1 MAVQKRANQSDIAE
15 RLGVSVS
22 TVSRA
27 LANEIGI
34 SDAVRRDVQR
44 MARTLGY
51 KSKHSSAAISGDKRA
66 VALVPLGSAT
76 SGLSGFYF
84 GILEGI
90 KAQAAEAGMMLDVRL
105 VNEAVVTLDMI
116 RKQIAQAD
124 AGGVLLAGIDA
135 WDELAQWCAAEDIP
149 AVLVNGSDPQMRI
162 SSVSPANFYGA
173 YQATQRLLDAG
184 HRRILHYTHRYRP
197 TILQRQRGFEAAI
210 AATPGA
216 TGVVVNTAERA
227 TGQLLADLLAGKH
240 DVTAMFSWN
249 DIAAVEMLEALYGP
263 DSPLPPSFSIIGFDD
278 LPIAG
283 MATPRLSTV
292 RVDREAI
299 GRGAVRLL
307 AQHMDGEAAVQQLE
321 VAVSMVPGETV
332 FTVQT
337 MATR

>member
-1 MAVQKRANQSDIAE
+1 MAIQRRANQSDIAE

-51 KSKHSSAAISGDKRA
+51 KSKHSTAAVSGGKRA

-90 KAQAAEAGMMLDVRL
+90 KAQAAEAGMVLDVRL

-135 WDELAQWCAAEDIP
+135 WDELAQWCAAEEIP
-149 AVLVNGSDPQMRI
+149 AVLVNGSDPMMRI

-216 TGVVVNTAERA
+216 TGVIVNTAERA
-227 TGQLLADLLAGKH
+227 TGELLADLLAGKH

-249 DIAAVEMLEALYGP
+249 DIAAVEMLEGLYGP
-263 DSPLPPSFSIIGFDD
+263 ESPLPSSFSMIGFDD

-283 MATPRLSTV
+283 MATPRLSTI

-307 AQHMDGEAAVQQLE
+307 AQHMDGEMAVQQLE
-321 VAVSMVPGETV
+321 IGVAMVEGETI
-332 FTVQT
+332 FAAKSSQ
-337 MATR
+337 A

>member
-1 MAVQKRANQSDIAE
+1 MTVTRRANQADIAE

-34 SDAVRRDVQR
+34 SDSVRRDVQR

-51 KSKHSSAAISGDKRA
+51 KSKHAVAIATDKRA

-84 GILEGI
+84 GIVEGMRT
-90 KAQAAEAGMMLDVRL
+90 AAAEAGMMLDVRL
-105 VNEAVVTLDMI
+105 VNESVVTLDLI
-116 RKQIAQAD
+116 KRQIAQAD
-124 AGGVLLAGIDA
+124 ANGVLLAGIDA
-135 WDELAQWCAAEDIP
+135 WDELADWCAEANVS
-149 AVLVNGSDPQMRI
+149 AVLVNGSDPQMRL

-173 YQATQRLLDAG
+173 FAATQRLLDAG

-216 TGVVVNTAERA
+216 VGTIVNTAQRA
-227 TGQLLADLLAGKH
+227 TAELLADLLAGKH
-240 DVTAMFSWN
+240 DVTALFSWN
-249 DIAAVEMLEALYGP
+249 DIAAVEMLEGLYGG
-263 DSPLPPSFSIIGFDD
+263 DRSLPANFSIIGFDD
-278 LPIAG
+278 LPLAG

-307 AQHMDGEAAVQQLE
+307 GQHMDGERAVQQLE
-321 VAVSMVPGETV
+321 IGVSIVTGETV
-332 FTVQT
+332 F
-337 MATR
+337 AL

>member
-1 MAVQKRANQSDIAE
+1 MATQKRTNQTDIAE

-51 KSKHSSAAISGDKRA
+51 KSKHNTVAAGGDKRA

-84 GILEGI
+84 GIVEGMR
-90 KAQAAEAGMMLDVRL
+90 AQAAEAGMMLDVRL
-105 VNEAVVTLDMI
+105 VNETAVTLEMI
-116 RKQIAQAD
+116 SKQIAQAD

-135 WDELAQWCAAEDIP
+135 WDDLALWCADEDIP
-149 AVLVNGSDPQMRI
+149 AVLVNGSDPRMRI

-210 AATPGA
+210 AAMPGA
-216 TGVVVNTAERA
+216 VGVIVNTAERK
-227 TGQLLADLLAGKH
+227 THELLADLLAGKH

-249 DIAAVEMLEALYGP
+249 DIAAVEMLEGLYGP
-263 DSPLPPSFSIIGFDD
+263 ESPLPPGFSMIGFDD
-278 LPIAG
+278 LPLAG

-307 AQHMDGEAAVQQLE
+307 SQHMDGEAAVQQLE
-321 VAVSMVPGETV
+321 VGVTMVPGETV
-332 FTVQT
+332 FAAQQ

>member
-1 MAVQKRANQSDIAE
+1 MQKRANQADIAE

-34 SDAVRRDVQR
+34 SEAVRRDVQR

-51 KSKHSSAAISGDKRA
+51 KSKHIIGAAAGDKRA

-84 GILEGI
+84 GIVEGMR
-90 KAQAAEAGMMLDVRL
+90 AQAAEAGMVLDVRL

-135 WDELAQWCAAEDIP
+135 WDELALWCREENIP
-149 AVLVNGSDPQMRI
+149 AVLVNGSDPKMRL

-216 TGVVVNTAERA
+216 VGTIVNTAERNTA
-227 TGQLLADLLAGKH
+227 QLLGDLLAGKH
-240 DVTAMFSWN
+240 KVTALFSWN

-263 DSPLPPSFSIIGFDD
+263 ESPLQESFSIIGFDD

-283 MATPRLSTV
+283 MATPRLSTM
-292 RVDREAI
+292 RVERESI

-307 AQHMDGEAAVQQLE
+307 AQHMDGETAIQQLE
-321 VAVSMVPGETV
+321 TGVTLVPGETI

-337 MATR
+337 FAHR